1 MAKVLIIDDDEMI
14 VDMLSRMVRHMG
26 HEAVSALTLREGLAK
41 ASSEPIDVVFLDVW
55 MPDGNGLEMLPVIRE
70 TPSLPEVIIITGAG
84 EAGGAELAIKS
95 GAWDYIQKGTGTLES
110 MMLPLKRALAY
121 RKEKTTRRPPAVLNR
136 AGIIGESRLIRGCLE
151 VVSQAAGSEANVL
164 ITGETGTGK
173 ELFARA
179 IHENS
184 PRAAKS
190 LVVVDCTALPGS
202 LVEGLLFGHEKGAF
216 TGAEK
221 AQEGLI
227 AQADGGTLFLDEIGE
242 LPLLT
247 QKAFLRVLQERRF
260 RPLGGQKEIKSDFRL
275 AAATNRDLDKMV
287 QDGLFRQDLMYRLK
301 AFTINLPPL
310 RERPDDI
317 QELAVNQMSRLCQR
331 LNTGIK
337 GFSPE
342 FLEALMAYDWPG
354 NVRELINALT
364 RALAVAQYEPTL
376 VPKHLPPDIRIQVAR
391 RSFRK
396 SSPASPDPGAPTE
409 APHPSFPKWKDERE
423 AALEKLEN
431 KYLNELI
438 SHTGGDINK
447 ACELSGLKRSRLY
460 QLLKKHDIPSRP

>member
-14 VDMLSRMVRHMG
+14 VDVLSRMVRHMG
-26 HEAVSALTLREGLAK
+26 HEAVSALTLAEGLAK

-55 MPDGNGLEMLPVIRE
+55 MPDGNGLDMLPVIRE

-95 GAWDYIQKGTGTLES
+95 GAWDYIQKGAGTLES

-121 RKEKTTRRPPAVLNR
+121 RKEKAAKQPPKVLNR
-136 AGIIGESRLIRGCLE
+136 TGIIGESRLIRGCLE
-151 VVSQAAGSEANVL
+151 IVSQAAGSEANVL

-173 ELFARA
+173 EIFARA

-184 PRAAKS
+184 PRAGKS

-242 LPLLT
+242 LPVLT

-260 RPLGGQKEIKSDFRL
+260 RPLGGQKEIGSDFRL
-275 AAATNRDLDKMV
+275 VAATNRNLDKMV

-310 RERPDDI
+310 RKRPGDI
-317 QELAVNQMSRLCQR
+317 RELAVNHMSRLCRR

-354 NVRELINALT
+354 NVRELINTLT
-364 RALAVAQYEPTL
+364 RALAAAQYEPTL
-376 VPKHLPPDIRIQVAR
+376 FSKHLPPDIRIQVAR
-391 RSFRK
+391 RSFQK
-396 SSPASPDPGAPTE
+396 SAPDAGEPAE
-409 APHPSFPKWKDERE
+409 ASRPSFPKWKDERE

-431 KYLNELI
+431 RYLNELI
-438 SHTGGDINK
+438 SHTGGDINL

>member
-1 MAKVLIIDDDEMI
+1 MSKVLIIDDDEMI
-14 VDMLSRMVRHMG
+14 VDLLSRMVGHMG
-26 HEAVSALTLREGLAK
+26 HEALSALTLKEGLAK

-84 EAGGAELAIKS
+84 EAKGAELAIKS

-110 MMLPLKRALAY
+110 MMLPLNRALAY
-121 RKEKTTRRPPAVLNR
+121 RKEKTTKRSPKVLNR
-136 AGIIGESRLIRGCLE
+136 VGIVGESRLIRGCLE
-151 VVSQAAGSEANVL
+151 LVSQAAGSETNVL

-184 PRAAKS
+184 ARAGKS

-260 RPLGGQKEIKSDFRL
+260 RLLGGQKEIESDFRL
-275 AAATNRDLDKMV
+275 VAATNR
-287 QDGLFRQDLMYRLK
+287 
-301 AFTINLPPL
+301 
-310 RERPDDI
+310 
-317 QELAVNQMSRLCQR
+317 
-331 LNTGIK
+331 
-337 GFSPE
+337 
-342 FLEALMAYDWPG
+342 
-354 NVRELINALT
+354 
-364 RALAVAQYEPTL
+364 
-376 VPKHLPPDIRIQVAR
+376 
-391 RSFRK
+391 
-396 SSPASPDPGAPTE
+396 
-409 APHPSFPKWKDERE
+409 
-423 AALEKLEN
+423 
-431 KYLNELI
+431 
-438 SHTGGDINK
+438 
-447 ACELSGLKRSRLY
+447 
-460 QLLKKHDIPSRP
+460 